1 MPANLPLIYGCPS
14 LLDRLM
20 DHAERLALPAPLETG
35 ARHYPPVQMVEDGD
49 AVHIRANVP
58 GLSLD
63 DLRLTLKSGTLTM
76 RGCIPALPGRH
87 VLQTRPAGPF
97 RRDIRLPFP
106 VEAEAVEASIHN
118 GILSIRLPRKT
129 GPQKRL
135 IPVNSGKGA
144 SHE

>member
-20 DHAERLALPAPLETG
+20 DNAERLALPAPLEAG
-35 ARHYPPVQMVEDGD
+35 ARHYPPVQMVEDDD
-49 AVHIRANVP
+49 AVRIRANLP

-63 DLRLTLKSGTLTM
+63 DLQVTLKSETLTIQ
-76 RGCIPALPGRH
+76 GCIPALSGRH
-87 VLQTRPAGPF
+87 ILQTRPAGTF

-106 VEAEAVEASIHN
+106 VEEDTVEASILN
-118 GILSIRLPRKT
+118 GILSIRLPRKDA
-129 GPQKRL
+129 PQKRR
-135 IPVNSGKGA
+135 IPVKRGEGA